1 MQHDTQL
8 GEIYDYIVQ
17 TMETQK
23 KLLPFTILYGDGS
36 RWNNKLNL
44 FLTTYQHIKKI
55 TLETKVCPVQPH

>member
-1 MQHDTQL
+1 MKNNNQL

-36 RWNNKLNL
+36 RWNNELKL
-44 FLTTYQHIKKI
+44 FLTTYQHIRQI
-55 TLETKVCPVQPH
+55 TIENNICPVQSY